1 MILTLKSSRSDPWKT
16 VRPTPTMPGRTS
28 SIGMIGV
35 VDDVARE
42 DIPERT
48 ARARTA
54 AAVRVFICIWTLERA
69 RSDGPPER
77 PPESV
82 IESNRL
88 QVKNKAAIV
97 SGPCATCLPSAT
109 LAVPGRRP
117 IGGARA
123 LLRGQTA
130 SHQARGLAFKGLFSY
145 C

>member
-1 MILTLKSSRSDPWKT
+1 MDLEVREVGPLKNGAADADHA
-16 VRPTPTMPGRTS
+16 GRTS

-35 VDDVARE
+35 VARE

-69 RSDGPPER
+69 RSDGLPER

-88 QVKNKAAIV
+88 QVKNKAVIV

-117 IGGARA
+117 IGGASSAEGADR
-123 LLRGQTA
+123 
-130 SHQARGLAFKGLFSY
+130 
-145 C
+145 